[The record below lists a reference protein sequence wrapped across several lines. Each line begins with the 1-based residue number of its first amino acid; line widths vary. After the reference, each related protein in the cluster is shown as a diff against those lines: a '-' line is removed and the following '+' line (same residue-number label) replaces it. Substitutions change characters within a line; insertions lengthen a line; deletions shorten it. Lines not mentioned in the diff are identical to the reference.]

1 MSLICESEL
10 LVIVDIVD
18 VVRRLLNVL
27 LTIFALAI
35 SSLFDWFD
43 LCNKVL
49 MLVEE
54 LVGIYTGNDVD
65 RNIWSLVFE
74 PTMDIDCRIN

>member
-1 MSLICESEL
+1 MSLISESEL

-35 SSLFDWFD
+35 SSLFDWLD
-43 LCNKVL
+43 LCNKMF

-65 RNIWSLVFE
+65 RNIWSF
-74 PTMDIDCRIN
+74 RI